1 MVKWGLQF
9 ESSCLCSL
17 HSTQQISPTLLI
29 KPLKLQYLTIC
40 CANFLGELQVSFA
53 FQALWKLYLKKKKI
67 EVNKKKSIY
76 FLGCRF
82 GCWNWLIIE
91 ENKRCL
97 LQSTSNFMLGKI
109 DFFNDEKKR
118 GKTQLNYFHLP
129 ITSVKL
135 LLIQWLARI
144 YPLAQHLFL
153 DMSLD
158 FKQSLLVHTNYSFK
172 HWFEHNNNNNSNV
185 QFSHNLSG
193 KHSMQSFWK
202 Q

>member
-1 MVKWGLQF
+1 MGITIWKLLSLQPALNPADIAD
-9 ESSCLCSL
+9 SSNQTSETTISHHLLCKFPQG
-17 HSTQQISPTLLI
+17 T
-29 KPLKLQYLTIC
+29 
-40 CANFLGELQVSFA
+40 ARVSFA

-82 GCWNWLIIE
+82 GCWNWPIIE
-91 ENKRCL
+91 ENKKCL
-97 LQSTSNFMLGKI
+97 LQSTSNFTLGKM

-118 GKTQLNYFHLP
+118 GKTQLNYFRLP